1 MFPMGGTHLV
11 ELGFQLA
18 HVPLHFLDGGSIG
31 KDKEKRFKIPILH
44 ISALRHIGWWKKRRT
59 LQSTRSHYTLFS
71 ALALFSIV

>member
-44 ISALRHIGWWKKRRT
+44 ISASRLRVVEKRRT
-59 LQSTRSHYTLFS
+59 LQSTHSHYTLFS